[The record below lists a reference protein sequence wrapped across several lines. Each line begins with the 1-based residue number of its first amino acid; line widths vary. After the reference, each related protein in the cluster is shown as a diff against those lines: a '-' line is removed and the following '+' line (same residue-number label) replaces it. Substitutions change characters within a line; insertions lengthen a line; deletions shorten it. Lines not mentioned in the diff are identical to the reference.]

1 MMPQDSRLTPDLL
14 ARFECALGQPLTI
27 LNVIRR
33 GYTPALRLCA
43 RVQDGNTV
51 FIKCATTDLTAEW
64 LRKEYAVYTALA
76 APFMCRLIAWED
88 EGESPFLVLEDLSQ
102 ADWPPPWTTRQID
115 LVREMLVRLASFR
128 LPGLLPLEDDAT
140 FTDGWQEVAAEPA
153 AFLGLEIAS
162 RGWLERALPSL
173 LAVDGKQV
181 LHGEALTHCDVRSD
195 NLCFLGDR
203 VVLVDWNLTRQGHP
217 SADLASWL
225 PSLETE
231 GGPAPETILPQGG
244 PFAAL
249 LSGYFASR
257 AGRPIIP
264 DAPLVRKVQLEQLH
278 SALPWAVRALG
289 LPPLDGPRAG

>member
-1 MMPQDSRLTPDLL
+1 MNP
-14 ARFECALGQPLTI
+14 E
-27 LNVIRR
+27 
-33 GYTPALRLCA
+33 TPAKEGSVAWR
-43 RVQDGNTV
+43 GFNT
-51 FIKCATTDLTAEW
+51 W
-64 LRKEYAVYTALA
+64 YR
-76 APFMCRLIAWED
+76 IAGEAD
-88 EGESPFLVLEDLSQ
+88 EAGK
-102 ADWPPPWTTRQID
+102 
-115 LVREMLVRLASFR
+115 
-128 LPGLLPLEDDAT
+128 LPL
-140 FTDGWQEVAAEPA
+140 
-153 AFLGLEIAS
+153 LC
-162 RGWLERALPSL
+162 
-173 LAVDGKQV
+173 

-231 GGPAPETILPQGG
+231 GGPAPETILPQGA